1 MQIFARQKAAPGN
14 GAAFR
19 QEMKEKD
26 EREEY
31 RNLWNASA
39 CYLKTPCQS
48 RVLDAVS
55 QRPASCRRVTLPP
68 A

>member
-1 MQIFARQKAAPGN
+1 MQIFARQKAASGN

-31 RNLWNASA
+31 RNL
-39 CYLKTPCQS
+39 
-48 RVLDAVS
+48 
-55 QRPASCRRVTLPP
+55 
-68 A
+68 

>member
-1 MQIFARQKAAPGN
+1 MQIFAHQKAAPGN

-31 RNLWNASA
+31 RNL
-39 CYLKTPCQS
+39 
-48 RVLDAVS
+48 
-55 QRPASCRRVTLPP
+55 
-68 A
+68 